1 MPSAPT
7 RGSRPRSGWRDE
19 HAAADHPVER
29 AAVDELGLAPRP
41 HPGDVEGERRGAGGA
56 RLGEARGLPFGEVLD
71 RVAADAELEK
81 VQGHARYG
89 VLPLRK
95 IPPMNKP
102 DKPIAATR
110 RAALAGRQPRRAA
123 REVRQGAP
131 SASSTGRRWRGRCG
145 EGWRGRWP
153 RSRPSRRSGSRRS
166 STALEAGFIPGGRIS
181 SAAGSGLR
189 DVTLINCFVQ
199 PVGDSVSETVDGKP
213 GIYIAL
219 REAAETMRRGGG
231 VGYDFSAIRP
241 RGARVKGTD
250 SAASGPISY
259 MHVFDQSCA
268 TVESAGAAARRADG
282 GAALRPSGR
291 DGVRRRQAAG
301 GAAQQLQHLG
311 RGDRRAD
318 GGGRGRRRLRAGAQ
332 GRAGDGAGRGR
343 RAPAR
348 RRALGL
354 CDDPGARALARDHA
368 QHLRG
373 GGAGGAVPRPD
384 QRREQPAL
392 LRADRGDQ
400 PLRRDPDPR
409 PRLLLPRVDRP
420 DAVRA
425 RRRSGPRHASTW
437 SGSPRWW
444 RSRCG
449 CSTTC

>member
-1 MPSAPT
+1 MQGRRAGARRAGDGAGGAAKGRAGAG
-7 RGSRPRSGWRDE
+7 RGRG
-19 HAAADHPVER
+19 R
-29 AAVDELGLAPRP
+29 AGGLGAGVP
-41 HPGDVEGERRGAGGA
+41 RGAGGGVHPRRQDQLGRRVGAA
-56 RLGEARGLPFGEVLD
+56 RRDADQLLRATGGRFGLGD
-71 RVAADAELEK
+71 R
-81 VQGHARYG
+81 
-89 VLPLRK
+89 
-95 IPPMNKP
+95 
-102 DKPIAATR
+102 R
-110 RAALAGRQPRRAA
+110 RQAGDLHRAA
-123 REVRQGAP
+123 RG
-131 SASSTGRRWRGRCG
+131 GRDHAARRRGRLRLLGDPAARRAG
-145 EGWRGRWP
+145 EGDRQRGVGADQLHARL
-153 RSRPSRRSGSRRS
+153 RPVLRHGGERRS
-166 STALEAGFIPGGRIS
+166 P
-181 SAAGSGLR
+181 
-189 DVTLINCFVQ
+189 
-199 PVGDSVSETVDGKP
+199 
-213 GIYIAL
+213 
-219 REAAETMRRGGG
+219 
-231 VGYDFSAIRP
+231 
-241 RGARVKGTD
+241 
-250 SAASGPISY
+250 
-259 MHVFDQSCA
+259 
-268 TVESAGAAARRADG
+268 ARRADG

-291 DGVRRRQAAG
+291 HGVRRRQAAG

-332 GRAGDGAGRGR
+332 GRARDGAGRGR

-373 GGAGGAVPRPD
+373 GRAGGAVPRPD

-420 DAVRA
+420 DAIRA

-437 SGSPRWW
+437 SGSPRWS